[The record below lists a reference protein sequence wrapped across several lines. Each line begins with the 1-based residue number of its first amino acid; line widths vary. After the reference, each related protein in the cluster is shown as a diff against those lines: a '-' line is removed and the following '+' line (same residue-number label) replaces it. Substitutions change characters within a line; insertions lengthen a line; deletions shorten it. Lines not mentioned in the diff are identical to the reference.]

1 MGTNFYFKLDNREK
15 IKQAVD
21 NNDFDLA
28 RELMD
33 DCEIHLAKTSC
44 GWLPL
49 FQAHPGKFESVAEMK
64 VFYETTPGVTII
76 DEYDDE
82 YTWEAFDD
90 RVLKFNGGIYGVAPR
105 EKIEQDPTSFWY
117 DPNMPDTGPISHFEY
132 KMGCYAKDYYTDP
145 EGYEFTRHEFS

>member
-15 IKQAVD
+15 IKEAVD

-76 DEYDDE
+76 DDIHYIM
-82 YTWEAFDD
+82 
-90 RVLKFNGGIYGVAPR
+90 R
-105 EKIEQDPTSFWY
+105 
-117 DPNMPDTGPISHFEY
+117 
-132 KMGCYAKDYYTDP
+132 
-145 EGYEFTRHEFS
+145 GYENFEGKLRELGGNIELVTSEKELQKFILKVS